1 MKNRVKHTAFGVP
14 VMDALAHLGGGAL
27 NLAGSGLD
35 ATVAAGQLTL
45 EAATALAKTGI
56 QLAVATPIAAG
67 LGTGLIVSR
76 MTSPT
81 SQDIDTQETQLV
93 NARLKTMAGENNR
106 RLATDLAAY
115 RDSHERKTP
124 NA

>member
-1 MKNRVKHTAFGVP
+1 MDRLKHEAT
-14 VMDALAHLGGGAL
+14 GGAAAAAAGL
-27 NLAGSGLD
+27 VGGLFNLGSAGLG

-45 EAATALAKTGI
+45 EAAKALAKTGI
-56 QLAVATPIAAG
+56 HLAVAAPIAAG
-67 LGTGLIVSR
+67 LGTGLIASK

-81 SQDIDTQETQLV
+81 EQDIETQETQLV

-106 RLATDLAAY
+106 RLASDLAAH
-115 RDSHERKTP
+115 RDSRERRTP